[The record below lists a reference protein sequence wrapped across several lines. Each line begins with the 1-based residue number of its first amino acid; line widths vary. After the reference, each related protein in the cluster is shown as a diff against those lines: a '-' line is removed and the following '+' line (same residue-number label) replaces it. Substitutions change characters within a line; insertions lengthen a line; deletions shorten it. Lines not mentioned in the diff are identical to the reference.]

1 MSWASELEKAGVPAA
16 VQKLIIEQGYDSAAV
31 FHNAF
36 VNGAAL
42 EGWLVRIQKDI
53 EAYKNL
59 NTEEWATHPVAAK
72 LRILWKGLG
81 SEQAATGTPVSSLAL
96 AVKQNLAP
104 AKLST
109 SDRDRLRKEVEKRFP
124 SHVFGADTLPSMP
137 FLQLIHSQCLGQHW
151 EWVPWRRIMSEAL
164 SQESRAQ
171 RSVSSEADLLSSVAD
186 SMGVLKEER
195 PMQEAVSSAYRI
207 QCLLDT
213 RGNAYAMCKA
223 AHLGTWAMYTKKFL
237 LYYTKKHAA
246 GQRGPNGV
254 EAEEA
259 DRACFAEIMDLC
271 FNGVS
276 MDDAV
281 HQVAVERDMLRHLLI
296 PQNRPSKPELSLPKG
311 KGKGKKRYETDD
323 RAVLPSKRP
332 RTGEC
337 WKWLAG
343 KCKEPQ
349 CRFRHACAK
358 CGSGQHGS
366 ADCDKGNK
374 VQ

>member
-124 SHVFGADTLPSMP
+124 SHVFGPDTLPSMP
-137 FLQLIHSQCLGQHW
+137 FLQLIHSQCLGLG
-151 EWVPWRRIMSEAL
+151 VGAL
-164 SQESRAQ
+164 APHHERSTHPGKPRAALCEQ
-171 RSVSSEADLLSSVAD
+171 RSRSAIHCSRFHGCAEGRAAHAGSSELCVPHPMSAGYAWQCVCNVQS
-186 SMGVLKEER
+186 R
-195 PMQEAVSSAYRI
+195 PP
-207 QCLLDT
+207 
-213 RGNAYAMCKA
+213 GN
-223 AHLGTWAMYTKKFL
+223 LG
-237 LYYTKKHAA
+237 
-246 GQRGPNGV
+246 N
-254 EAEEA
+254 
-259 DRACFAEIMDLC
+259 
-271 FNGVS
+271 
-276 MDDAV
+276 V
-281 HQVAVERDMLRHLLI
+281 HQKVFALL
-296 PQNRPSKPELSLPKG
+296 
-311 KGKGKKRYETDD
+311 
-323 RAVLPSKRP
+323 
-332 RTGEC
+332 
-337 WKWLAG
+337 
-343 KCKEPQ
+343 
-349 CRFRHACAK
+349 H
-358 CGSGQHGS
+358 
-366 ADCDKGNK
+366 
-374 VQ
+374 